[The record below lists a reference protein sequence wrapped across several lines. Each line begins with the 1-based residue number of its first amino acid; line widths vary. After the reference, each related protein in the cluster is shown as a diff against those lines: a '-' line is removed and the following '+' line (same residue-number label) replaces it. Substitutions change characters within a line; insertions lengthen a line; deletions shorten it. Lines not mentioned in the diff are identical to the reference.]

1 MEEFEAQQ
9 QEMIKDMENKLSL
22 VLDLLDQ
29 KCNSDGI
36 IIDYVKYLQLLA
48 LLDEI
53 VKLLGDIN
61 VINESTEEIYHT
73 LFFINKDIIEINKK
87 YYDGE
92 SYN

>member
-9 QEMIKDMENKLSL
+9 QEIINDLENKLSK
-22 VLDLLDQ
+22 VLDLLGQ
-29 KCNSDGI
+29 ECNGDGI
-36 IIDYVKYLQLLA
+36 IINPVKYLQLLT

-53 VKLLGDIN
+53 LNLLGDLN
-61 VINESTEEIYHT
+61 VINKSTEEIYHT

-92 SYN
+92 PYN